1 MIGDRLFWRIGNY
14 SDENLGFYQER
25 YDSGKNETR
34 IVLKGY
40 IEDDGDGYGEMNFT
54 GQHRCFIKNLPFSQ
68 TKDYEGLIVCA
79 NQNCYISMSPKIK
92 KGNKAITQNESLP
105 YVSLCTKTNDKSCF
119 GVISAAEDPNKR
131 IDQYGAFCTP
141 FDKENGDTRI
151 YINSVGEG
159 SIWVSNKNGPL
170 ESGDYITTCDLAGFG
185 MKQGDDILHNYTV
198 AKITMDCDF
207 NPLYVPRQT
216 ILKDA
221 SGENIL
227 DPYEQ
232 IQWTDEEDAFGNVVY
247 EYEYNILY
255 VNSEAQIIPY
265 EEYIDNSN
273 NAYIVAY
280 VGCTY
285 HCG

>member
-1 MIGDRLFWRIGNY
+1 MIGDKLFWRIANY

-25 YDSGKNETR
+25 FNYSLNQTQ

-40 IEDDGDGYGEMNFT
+40 IEDDGDGFGRMNFT

-79 NQNCYISMSPKIK
+79 NQNSYISMSPKIK

-141 FDKENGDTRI
+141 FDKETGDTRI

-170 ESGDYITTCDLAGFG
+170 ESGDYISTCDLVGYG

-207 NPLYVPRQT
+207 NPLYVPTQT
-216 ILKDA
+216 ILKDKG
-221 SGENIL
+221 GENIL
-227 DPYEQ
+227 DMYNQ
-232 IQWTDEEDAFGNVVY
+232 IKWADLVDESGNTVY
-247 EYEYNILY
+247 EYEYNIKY
-255 VNSEAQIIPY
+255 INNECQIISK
-265 EEYIDNSN
+265 EEYMKHSSN
-273 NAYIVAY
+273 VYIVAY